1 MTRLELD
8 NLEKE
13 LNSLLSRSVD
23 ESVAAER
30 INKYLRGLGEQSFQL
45 ILVEGEQKGQ
55 YAVQDMQGNKRSIS
69 TLSTGEKN
77 IVAFLWF
84 MLDLENPDKLT
95 EKQRI
100 IVFDD
105 PMNSNDDT
113 TQYLII
119 VTVL

>member
-1 MTRLELD
+1 
-8 NLEKE
+8 
-13 LNSLLSRSVD
+13 
-23 ESVAAER
+23 
-30 INKYLRGLGEQSFQL
+30 
-45 ILVEGEQKGQ
+45 
-55 YAVQDMQGNKRSIS
+55 MQGNKRSIS

-105 PMNSNDDT
+105 QMNSNDDT

-119 VTVL
+119 VSIQKLLKNLNDTDQVLNFKSKLASC